1 MPAQS
6 APQSAPAIAAM
17 RMCRSEFMPLND
29 EPIQTA
35 STAPTMYWP
44 WPPMLKRPQRNANAT
59 ARPVRISVV
68 VRISVCCRLLG
79 GDRRARRP

>member
-1 MPAQS
+1 
-6 APQSAPAIAAM
+6 
-17 RMCRSEFMPLND
+17 MPLND

-68 VRISVCCRLLG
+68 VRMQRLLEVG
-79 GDRRARRP
+79 RRVRACRRR